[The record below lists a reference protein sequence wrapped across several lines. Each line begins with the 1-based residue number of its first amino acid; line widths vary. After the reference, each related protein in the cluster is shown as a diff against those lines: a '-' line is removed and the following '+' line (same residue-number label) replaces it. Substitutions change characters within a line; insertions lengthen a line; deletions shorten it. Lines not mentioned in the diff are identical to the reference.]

1 MSKPPIV
8 IVLLALLTTALV
20 GPAHA
25 GLLRGGGGNAPARP
39 LPTSLVWGGNRA
51 PAAASTGITRRV
63 FEARVSYTFPT
74 TFPSPVNRYDW
85 SRWFNWIIGQ
95 D

>member
-1 MSKPPIV
+1 MSKPPII
-8 IVLLALLTTALV
+8 IVLLALLTTAFV

-25 GLLRGGGGNAPARP
+25 GLVWGGGGNAPAP
-39 LPTSLVWGGNRA
+39 PSLVWGGNRA
-51 PAAASTGITRRV
+51 PAAPSTGIIRRA
-63 FEARVSYTFPT
+63 FEARASYTFPT

-85 SRWFNWIIGQ
+85 SRWLGWIIGE